1 MFIITILQNITLIKY
16 KTMSIKDEQIK
27 YLQYRVEALR
37 KELQLK
43 EERNFLQVKED
54 LENYYE
60 IDLDNCLMNNIDW
73 IEQIALL
80 MTNKDYDKEILSE
93 INLYKKT
100 REQL

>member
-1 MFIITILQNITLIKY
+1 
-16 KTMSIKDEQIK
+16 MSIKGEQIK

-43 EERNFLQVKED
+43 EERNYLQVKED

>member
-16 KTMSIKDEQIK
+16 KTMSIKDEQIR
-27 YLQYRVEALR
+27 YLQFRVEALR

>member
-1 MFIITILQNITLIKY
+1 
-16 KTMSIKDEQIK
+16 MSIKDEQIK